1 MTTFVYANSMASKT
15 FLSTLFLLIF
25 YFTTA
30 TITSGL
36 FSREYLGPPVLP
48 NCINGNSWG
57 VDRQEAERFAE
68 IFCNKHMA
76 ENNTKLP
83 RVSWTPGNS
92 RLPLSLVDY
101 YDTVGGIRV
110 YFGMYYALRSCDKTF
125 ELIANSTQDCTDI
138 FGFIINGCDTSSST
152 KHGGTVQIECGIY
165 QIAIDKNVTLDRD
178 PVTQTFW
185 NDNAGNFTCQDSYVL
200 FSALVIMF

>member
-1 MTTFVYANSMASKT
+1 MASKT
-15 FLSTLFLLIF
+15 SLSTLFVVVF
-25 YFTTA
+25 YFTAVTV
-30 TITSGL
+30 TSAL

-48 NCINGNSWG
+48 NCINGNLLG
-57 VDRQEAERFAE
+57 VNRQEAERFAE

-76 ENNTKLP
+76 ENSIILP

-101 YDTVGGIRV
+101 YDTVDGICV
-110 YFGMYYALRSCDKTF
+110 YFGMYYALRSFDKTF
-125 ELIANSTQDCTDI
+125 ELIANSTQDCTDK

-152 KHGGTVQIECGIY
+152 KHGGTAQVVCGIY
-165 QIAIDKNVTLDRD
+165 QIAIGTNVTLDRD

-185 NDNAGNFTCQDSYVL
+185 KDNAGNFTCQDSYVL